1 MNQLAS
7 DGPTAITAAEPVVFV
22 SVDCRVMVRS
32 DINAWTYSSFSYKE
46 NWSQVTL
53 AINCQI
59 QFVLDGPTAIKPVVL
74 ASLDNS
80 LTQCGSVCPVR
91 GGNQKVWDRTKSFVF
106 TAIKKVS

>member
-1 MNQLAS
+1 
-7 DGPTAITAAEPVVFV
+7 
-22 SVDCRVMVRS
+22 MVRS

-91 GGNQKVWDRTKSFVF
+91 GGNQKVWDR
-106 TAIKKVS
+106 KKKKNLLYLLPLRKFLNKTYLLAPISS